1 MKEVYILAVRQAEPV
16 PLETLKGAFES
27 ADVEV
32 TLGGDSS
39 YFLSIRAGEAR
50 TDIRFESLEG
60 ALNLETDFLTG
71 TEESQAVL
79 KNARGFYRLSI
90 EPGRPQPSVAVFEA
104 LWCARTLMEH
114 VGEGV
119 LLDLTAYKL
128 HDAADVEEITE
139 LDFDIRDHVNLHA
152 IAVEE
157 SSAPLWVHSHGMEKF
172 GAPDLEVFQLAEE
185 DLPPAESFLQQLCL
199 DIAFGNAP
207 PLRAPVEAGEDAF
220 MLMPAEEA
228 RASLMG
234 ISPEAWE
241 GHEGRYL
248 TVLSAGGRH
257 NVTRLLAPYR
267 EQFEEEPEEVR
278 AALLQQAQQLLPAFK
293 ARFLRKGLM
302 EPTSFRVRA
311 PFETHPEEEP
321 IEEDLW
327 VEVLG
332 WDHEAVIGK
341 LVDGGTHTTEWRK
354 GAQVRVEESSINAIA
369 VYRDGHPLDDDE
381 LRAALS
387 AERPM

>member
-16 PLETLKGAFES
+16 PLETLRGAFES
-27 ADVEV
+27 SDVEV
-32 TLGGDSS
+32 AVDDLGR
-39 YFLSIRAGEAR
+39 YFSIRAGEAR
-50 TDIRFESLEG
+50 TDIHFESLDG
-60 ALNLETDFLTG
+60 PLDLETDFLTG
-71 TEESQAVL
+71 TEDAQALL
-79 KNARGFYRLSI
+79 KGARGFYRISI

-104 LWCARTLMEH
+104 LWCVRTLMEQA
-114 VGEGV
+114 GEGV
-119 LLDLTAYKL
+119 LLDLTAFKL

-157 SSAPLWVHSHGMEKF
+157 STTPLWVHSHGMDKF
-172 GAPDLEVFQLAEE
+172 GVPDLEVFQLAEE

-199 DIAFGNAP
+199 DIAFGNSP
-207 PLRAPVEAGEDAF
+207 PLRTAVEAGEDAF
-220 MLMPAEEA
+220 MLVPADEA

-248 TVLSAGGRH
+248 TVLSASGRH

-267 EQFEEEPEEVR
+267 DQFEEEPEEVS
-278 AALLQQAQQLLPAFK
+278 AALLAQAQQLLPAFK

-302 EPTSFRVRA
+302 EPTSFRIRA
-311 PFETHPEEEP
+311 PFESHPEDEA

-327 VEVLG
+327 VEVLS

-341 LVDGGTHTTEWRK
+341 LVDGGAHTTEWRK
-354 GAQVRVEESSINAIA
+354 GAQVRVDESSINAIA
-369 VYRDGHPLDDDE
+369 LFRDGHALDDE
-381 LRAALS
+381 QLRAALS
-387 AERPM
+387 SERPS

>member
-1 MKEVYILAVRQAEPV
+1 MKDVYILATRQAEPV
-16 PLETLKGAFES
+16 RLDVLEASFQS

-32 TLGGDSS
+32 SVGQPG

-50 TDIRFESLEG
+50 TEIRFESLEG
-60 ALNLETDFLTG
+60 SLDLETDFLTG
-71 TEESQAVL
+71 SEESQELL
-79 KNARGFYRLSI
+79 KNARGFYRIAI

-114 VGEGV
+114 VGESV
-119 LLDLTAYKL
+119 LLDLTSYKL
-128 HDAADVEEITE
+128 HDVADVEEITE

-157 SSAPLWVHSHGMEKF
+157 SEAPLWVHSHGMEKF
-172 GAPDLEVFQLAEE
+172 GAPDLEVFQLAEA

-199 DIAFGNAP
+199 DIAFGNVP

-220 MLMPAEEA
+220 MLVPAEEA

-234 ISPEAWE
+234 ISPDAWE

-248 TVLSAGGRH
+248 TVLSASGRH

-278 AALLQQAQQLLPAFK
+278 EALFRQAQELLPAFK

-311 PFETHPEEEP
+311 PFESHPDDEP
-321 IEEDLW
+321 VDEDLW

-332 WDHEAVIGK
+332 WDDGAVIGK
-341 LVDGGTHTTEWRK
+341 LVDGGAHTTEWRK
-354 GAQVRVEESSINAIA
+354 GAQVRVDESSINAIA
-369 VYRDGHPLDDDE
+369 LYQDGHALDGEE
-381 LRAALS
+381 LRSTLS
-387 AERPM
+387 SERPI

>member
-16 PLETLKGAFES
+16 PLETLRGAFES
-27 ADVEV
+27 SDVEV
-32 TLGGDSS
+32 AVDEAGHS
-39 YFLSIRAGEAR
+39 LSIRAGEAR
-50 TDIRFESLEG
+50 TDIQFESLES
-60 ALNLETDFLTG
+60 ALDLETDFLTG
-71 TEESQAVL
+71 TEESQAAL

-104 LWCARTLMEH
+104 LWCARTLMEQA
-114 VGEGV
+114 GEGV
-119 LLDLTAYKL
+119 LLDLTAFKL

-157 SSAPLWVHSHGMEKF
+157 STTPLWVHSHGMDKF
-172 GAPDLEVFQLAEE
+172 GVPDLEVFQLAEE

-199 DIAFGNAP
+199 DIAFGNSP
-207 PLRAPVEAGEDAF
+207 PLRTAVEAGEDAF
-220 MLMPAEEA
+220 MLVPADEA

-248 TVLSAGGRH
+248 TVLSASGRH

-267 EQFEEEPEEVR
+267 DQFEEEPEEVS
-278 AALLQQAQQLLPAFK
+278 AALLAQAQQLLPAFK

-302 EPTSFRVRA
+302 EPTSFRIRA
-311 PFETHPEEEP
+311 PFESHPEDEA

-327 VEVLG
+327 VEVLS

-341 LVDGGTHTTEWRK
+341 LVDGGAHTTEWRK
-354 GAQVRVEESSINAIA
+354 GAQVRVDESSINAIA
-369 VYRDGHPLDDDE
+369 LFRDGHALDDE
-381 LRAALS
+381 QLRAALS
-387 AERPM
+387 SERPS